1 MNGGYGMASPE
12 RHVQT
17 ARQEPVRYLVVIDTG
32 GVRIARLLLATR
44 EQVGE
49 FDASTEE
56 ITRMTQGMV
65 PKLGALDAEWDK
77 PLAGHSALERSAA
90 EVYTLDV

>member
-1 MNGGYGMASPE
+1 MNNGYGMASPAQ
-12 RHVQT
+12 HVQT
-17 ARQEPVRYLVVIDTG
+17 ARQEPVKHLVVIDAG
-32 GVRIARLLLATR
+32 GVRIARLLLASR

-56 ITRMTQGMV
+56 IAQMTQGLTPAV
-65 PKLGALDAEWDK
+65 GALGAEWDK

>member
-1 MNGGYGMASPE
+1 MNHGFGMASPSK
-12 RHVQT
+12 HVKT
-17 ARQEPVRYLVVIDTG
+17 VRQEPVKHLIIIDAG
-32 GVRIARLLLATR
+32 GARIARLLLASR

-56 ITRMTQGMV
+56 IAQMTQGVV
-65 PKLGALDAEWDK
+65 PELGALGAEWDK

>member
-1 MNGGYGMASPE
+1 MNNGFGIASPGH
-12 RHVQT
+12 HVQT
-17 ARQEPVRYLVVIDTG
+17 ARQEPVKHLVMIDAG

-56 ITRMTQGMV
+56 ISQMTQGLT
-65 PKLGALDAEWDK
+65 PKIGALDAEWDK
-77 PLAGHSALERSAA
+77 ALAGHSALERSAA

>member
-1 MNGGYGMASPE
+1 MNNGFGMASPSQ
-12 RHVQT
+12 HVQT
-17 ARQEPVRYLVVIDTG
+17 ARQEPVKHLIIIDTG
-32 GVRIARLLLATR
+32 GVRIARLLLASR

-56 ITRMTQGMV
+56 ITQMTQGVV
-65 PKLGALDAEWDK
+65 PKIGALDAEWDK

-90 EVYTLDV
+90 EVYTLAV